1 MNNILYLLLIT
12 VSLMSCSKTNLNKMC
27 DVENPVTELKWL
39 SNEIDSA
46 NANSQS
52 IIVFKVVI
60 KNKETKDKQ
69 KSLKLL
75 KGQMS
80 EYYDCAGV
88 LIGFTGGINPSSKFE
103 EIKSEELYRNY

>member
-52 IIVFKVVI
+52 IIVFKV
-60 KNKETKDKQ
+60 E
-69 KSLKLL
+69 
-75 KGQMS
+75 
-80 EYYDCAGV
+80 
-88 LIGFTGGINPSSKFE
+88 IGRASCRE
-103 EIKSEELYRNY
+103 RV